1 MTVSD
6 NLMTR
11 AEVGARLRTERR
23 RLGLSQADFA
33 QLATV
38 SRRTQASYEAG
49 DGAPGADYLS
59 ALAHVGVDVLYVVT
73 GRLEAGEAVA
83 PEPKSWLDRADGSLS
98 ADESQLLSSFRQ
110 MAAADRSAL
119 QAIAGSLAR
128 RVENGGQDGSSKSL
142 AGPA

>member
-1 MTVSD
+1 MTLSD
-6 NLMTR
+6 NLLTR

-59 ALAHVGVDVLYVVT
+59 ALSHAGVDVLFVVT
-73 GRLEAGEAVA
+73 GRTQVPGRVA
-83 PEPKSWLDRADGSLS
+83 DEPQSWLEPADLS
-98 ADESQLLSSFRQ
+98 NEENLLLSSFRQ
-110 MAAADRSAL
+110 MAPADRSAL

-128 RVENGGQDGSSKSL
+128 RVDDGQDGSSKSL

>member
-6 NLMTR
+6 NLLTR

-59 ALAHVGVDVLYVVT
+59 ALSHAGVDVLFVVT
-73 GRLEAGEAVA
+73 GRMQGRVAEEPQTWLEA
-83 PEPKSWLDRADGSLS
+83 ADLS
-98 ADESQLLSSFRQ
+98 NEENLLLSSFRQ
-110 MAAADRSAL
+110 MAPADRSAL

-128 RVENGGQDGSSKSL
+128 RIEDGQDGSSKSL